1 MRPPGGGGH
10 FQKSTAVV
18 HNLEK
23 LLLVKSYRLLR
34 PVGSHDYKYNFRDEN
49 PSVFVSISSLTHFRA
64 IVPLGVQGGDGHG
77 LTTRVEVHQ
86 AEQPCQGLEWVLR
99 VKRRNQAISLERSVK
114 KAFTTNPKVCI
125 CWLLCASSVQRN
137 VRKASWP

>member
-1 MRPPGGGGH
+1 M
-10 FQKSTAVV
+10 V

-99 VKRRNQAISLERSVK
+99 VKRRNQAIKTALQR
-114 KAFTTNPKVCI
+114 TPKYVFVGCCVQVVC
-125 CWLLCASSVQRN
+125 
-137 VRKASWP
+137 KEM